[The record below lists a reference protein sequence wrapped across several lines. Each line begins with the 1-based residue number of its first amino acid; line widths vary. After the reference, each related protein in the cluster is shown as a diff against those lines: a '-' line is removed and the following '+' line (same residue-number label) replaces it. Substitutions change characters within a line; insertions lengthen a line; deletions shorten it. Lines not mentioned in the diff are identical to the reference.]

1 MKRYLAGCAVAAL
14 AASTA
19 FAQSTGSQQFDQ
31 QQQDEIV
38 VTGTSMKRGVDG
50 IVTPDTP
57 KTREVLTS
65 QFIQHQTPGQT
76 INDIIN
82 LLPGVSFQNNDGYGG
97 SGGFLTI
104 RGFDQSRISETF
116 DGIPLNDTGN
126 YALYSNQQLD
136 PELIDQVNVS
146 LGSTDVDS
154 PTPSAT
160 GSTVNYTTRN
170 PTEDFH
176 ARIQGTAGSFN
187 ELRIFGVIDTGTFTP
202 FGTRAWVAASKQ
214 DYNSPFDEHAKINRR
229 QFNAKLYQP
238 VGSNGDFISV
248 AGHYNYNKNNFSG
261 SAPLRLDNTIL
272 NSSGQVVGTRTPG
285 IDSGLNRFPDSAS
298 ERNYENQL
306 YYTLGPCTRLTPR
319 AGTAQT
325 ETTSL
330 SVTGA
335 NKNQAACGSEY
346 DDRFNPSKT
355 ANIRVNSRFT
365 LADHLILTVDP
376 FYEYTDANGGGT
388 LAAKETAF
396 TKAATPTTAAFT
408 GTGYFGGT
416 LYTGH
421 DINGDGDTLDTVL
434 LLAPSNTV
442 TNRYGVITNLIYD
455 FAPDQTV
462 RVNYTLDYGHHRQTG
477 EATTLS
483 PSGAPAN
490 LFPHDDNAYVDSS
503 GTILQKRDRLS
514 RAILNQVSGQYR
526 GRFFDEKLTLE
537 AGVRGAFF
545 TRKLDQ
551 RCFTTAGNGNVDCA
565 ENDGEAAAY
574 QAANPY
580 SLNPVTGLPIG
591 YSPPGKREYHFNKA
605 LPSAG
610 FVYQATPLVSVYGDY
625 SKGLQVPGT
634 DQLYNAYYYP
644 RDNAAASPKPETAD
658 NFDAGV
664 RARSGRIQAQVA
676 GWYTIFHNR
685 IEQNYDPILQ
695 LSTYTNL
702 GTVHRYGVDGS
713 VAYQP
718 DRHLTVYGFGSYLK
732 SKILDDVQ
740 VGTCTTGTNAS
751 IAPVVTPC
759 TVGSAILA
767 NTAGKRESGA
777 PVFTYGGRIE
787 GNYGPVVIG
796 MQAKRTGPRYINDQN
811 SAVYA
816 SYGTGAATKF
826 YQVYGNKTPSYTIV
840 DLDARVSLKALVH
853 TDRTYLQFNATNLF
867 NKFFVGASST
877 SNATPS
883 NTAINFWQI
892 GAPRTISG
900 TLVVGF

>member
-1 MKRYLAGCAVAAL
+1 MKRYLAGCALAAL
-14 AASTA
+14 ATGSAY
-19 FAQSTGSQQFDQ
+19 AQSTGSQQFE
-31 QQQDEIV
+31 QQQDIV
-38 VTGTSMKRGVDG
+38 VTGSNMKNGVDG
-50 IVTPDTP
+50 FVTPDAP

-97 SGGFLTI
+97 AGGFLTI

-160 GSTVNYTTRN
+160 GSTINYTTRT
-170 PTEDFH
+170 PSEDFH
-176 ARIQGTAGSFN
+176 VRIQGSAGSFH
-187 ELRIFGVIDTGTFTP
+187 ELRVFSVLDTGIFTP
-202 FGTRAWVAASKQ
+202 FGTRAWISGSKQ
-214 DYNSPFDEHAKINRR
+214 DYNSPFDSFAKINRR
-229 QFNAKLYQP
+229 QFNAKVYQP
-238 VGSNGDFISV
+238 VGSSGDFVSV
-248 AGHYNYNKNNFSG
+248 AGHYNYNKNNFFG

-272 NSSGQVVGTRTPG
+272 NANGQVIGTRTPG
-285 IDSGLNRFPDSAS
+285 IDSNVNRFPDS
-298 ERNYENQL
+298 RNEDNYQNQL
-306 YYTLGPCTRLTPR
+306 YYNLGPCTRLAP
-319 AGTAQT
+319 AKGTAQV
-325 ETTSL
+325 ETTTL
-330 SVTGA
+330 SATGA

-388 LAAKETAF
+388 MKASEGVYTQKNAAGKTI
-396 TKAATPTTAAFT
+396 FT
-408 GTGYFGGT
+408 GIGAFGGT
-416 LYTGH
+416 FYTGR
-421 DINGDGDTLDTVL
+421 DINNDGDTLDTTL

-442 TNRYGVITNLIYD
+442 TNRYGVIANLIYD
-455 FAPDQTV
+455 FMPDQTV

-483 PSGAPAN
+483 PSGEPAN
-490 LFPHDDNAYVDSS
+490 LFPHDNDAYVDSR
-503 GTILQKRDRLS
+503 GNVLQKRDRLS
-514 RAILNQVSGQYR
+514 RAILNQVAAQYR
-526 GRFFDEKLTLE
+526 GRFLDEKLTLE
-537 AGVRGAFF
+537 AGVRAAFF
-545 TRKLDQ
+545 SRKLDQ
-551 RCFTTAGNGNVDCA
+551 RCFTTAINGNVDCP
-565 ENDGEAAAY
+565 EDDTEAAAY
-574 QAANPY
+574 AAANPY
-580 SLNPVTGLPIG
+580 SINATTGLPIG
-591 YSPPGKREYHFNKA
+591 FAPPGKRDYHFNKA

-610 FVYQATPLVSVYGDY
+610 LVYQITPMVSVYGDY

-634 DQLYNAYYYP
+634 DQLYNAYYFP
-644 RDNAAASPKPETAD
+644 RDNANASPKPETAD
-658 NFDAGV
+658 NFDAGI
-664 RARSGRIQAQVA
+664 RARSGKIQAQVA

-713 VAYQP
+713 IAYQP
-718 DRHLTVYGFGSYLK
+718 DRHFTVYGFGSYLK

-740 VGTCTTGTNAS
+740 IGTCTNGVNALVGPT
-751 IAPVVTPC
+751 AVAC
-759 TVGSAILA
+759 TVGSAIYA
-767 NTAGKRESGA
+767 DTAGRRESGA
-777 PVFTYGGRIE
+777 PVFTYGGRLE
-787 GNYGPVVIG
+787 GNYGPVVLGI
-796 MQAKRTGPRYINDQN
+796 QAKRTGPRYINDQN
-811 SAVYA
+811 KAVYQ
-816 SYGTGAATKF
+816 SYGTGLNTV
-826 YQVYGNKTPSYTIV
+826 YYEVYGKKTPSYTIV
-840 DLDARVSLKALVH
+840 DLDARISLEPLVH
-853 TDRTYLQFNATNLF
+853 TDRTYFQFNVTNLF

-877 SNATPS
+877 SNSTPS
-883 NTAINFWQI
+883 NTTVNFWQI